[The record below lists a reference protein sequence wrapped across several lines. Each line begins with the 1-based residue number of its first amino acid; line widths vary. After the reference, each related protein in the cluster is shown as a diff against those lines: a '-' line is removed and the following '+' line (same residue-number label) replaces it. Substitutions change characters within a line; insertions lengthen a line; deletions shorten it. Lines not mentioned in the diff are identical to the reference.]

1 MTIIPMIESF
11 QYLPWC
17 CSLSSDSRK
26 VTAQYLPR
34 RPKRRL
40 RAKQVRAD
48 HGFDTSK
55 APVRLTLTLALAVV
69 SMVWVTL
76 LEDQII
82 DIYIDIN
89 TWSTQTL
96 RILRV
101 NTRT

>member
-1 MTIIPMIESF
+1 MN
-11 QYLPWC
+11 
-17 CSLSSDSRK
+17 
-26 VTAQYLPR
+26 
-34 RPKRRL
+34 
-40 RAKQVRAD
+40 

-55 APVRLTLTLALAVV
+55 APANVPLRLTLTLALAVV

-82 DIYIDIN
+82 HIYTYIYIN

-101 NTRT
+101 NTRTGGISEKNRKPQFSIEDLGY